1 MKLKRLATLSLAGIM
16 TMGLMAGCGNNNA
29 ASSSGQSSSQPQS
42 QADAQKESGKPE
54 EESKASS
61 GEKEKIIVST
71 WTDSMEEFKEM
82 KEKFESLHSDIEVEL
97 LEFPSAEYKDKLVT
111 TLAGGADL
119 DVITHKNNAEYA
131 DIASK
136 NQLLDLG
143 ELVKRDNVDIA
154 PYGPLFEGL
163 QIDGKTY
170 GLPYEKTAWVLYYN
184 KDLFDAAG
192 VPYPSDDMTWDQFR
206 ELAKKMTSGEGTER
220 IAGAYLHTW
229 PQTWYGMALQKGCSI
244 IDQDLS
250 EFEKALQFRLDLEAD
265 GSIMTYTDAKA
276 TNAHYKTEFANG
288 RTAMNI
294 MGDFHAA
301 QLRDL
306 EETGDVTFDWD
317 IAAMP
322 HPEGV
327 EANTTWGTAMPISV
341 NANSKHQ
348 EAAWEFV
355 KFVSSEE
362 GAKISASRGNL
373 AAYSSKAV
381 EDIYKGDGSRKPANV
396 GILSSAK
403 VYMENPSV
411 IGAGTIKDEI
421 YGRESELS
429 FNGER
434 SAADTFAVIK
444 EKVQE
449 ELNKQ

>member
-1 MKLKRLATLSLAGIM
+1 MKFKRLAALSLSGIM
-16 TMGLMAGCGNNNA
+16 ALGLMTGCGGGNA
-29 ASSSGQSSSQPQS
+29 PSSAGTSSAQQS
-42 QADAQKESGKPE
+42 QADTQKESSQP
-54 EESKASS
+54 EESKAAS

-71 WTDSMEEFKEM
+71 WTDSMEEFREM

-136 NQLLDLG
+136 NQLLELG
-143 ELVKRDNVDIA
+143 DLVKRDNVDIA

-192 VPYPSDDMTWDQFR
+192 VPYPSDDMTWDEFR

-288 RTAMNI
+288 RTAMNV

-306 EETGDVTFDWD
+306 EASGDVTFDWD

-327 EANTTWGTAMPISV
+327 EPNTTWGTAMPISV
-341 NANSKHQ
+341 NAGSKHQ

-355 KFVSSEE
+355 KFVSGIE

-373 AAYSSKAV
+373 AAYSCEEV
-381 EDIYKGDGSRKPANV
+381 EALYKGDGTRRPLNV
-396 GILSSAK
+396 GILSSAR

-434 SAADTFAVIK
+434 SAADTFKVIK
-444 EKVQE
+444 EKVQA
-449 ELNKQ
+449 ELNK